1 MNRRSFIRKTGLA
14 SAGFAGLGI
23 TGCSSLI
30 GSDIRKITILHTNDL
45 HSRIDPFPLTDS
57 RYPDLGGLSRIA
69 TMVKQ
74 VRQEEKNVL
83 LFDSGDIF
91 QGTPYFNYYGGE
103 LEFKLM
109 SQIGYDAATLG
120 NHDFDNGINGLVK
133 QMPHASFPFLNSN
146 YDVSDTELEGQL
158 LPFKVFEMD
167 GIRIGVFGLGIELE
181 GLVNPDLYGKVRY
194 NNPISEANSVSFH
207 LRNDLKCN
215 LIVCLS
221 HLGLK
226 YGRPKVSD
234 LTLAQQTDNI
244 DVILGGHTHSFL
256 DQPEIV
262 ANNGHKKVLICQV
275 GWAGIKLG
283 KLSLFF
289 RDDDSVLDT
298 SYFA

>member
-1 MNRRSFIRKTGLA
+1 MRKAGLATTGLA
-14 SAGFAGLGI
+14 GLGLN
-23 TGCSSLI
+23 GCGSLV

-45 HSRIDPFPLTDS
+45 HSRIDPFPVTDGK
-57 RYPDLGGLSRIA
+57 YPDLGGLSRIA

-74 VRQEEKNVL
+74 VRQNEKNVL

-91 QGTPYFNYYGGE
+91 QGTPYFNYYNGE

-120 NHDFDNGINGLVK
+120 NHDFDNGIDGLVK

-146 YDVSDTELEGQL
+146 YDVSDTELDGQL

-181 GLVNPDLYGKVRY
+181 GLVNPNLYGKVRY
-194 NNPISEANSVSFH
+194 KNPVSEANSVSFH
-207 LRNDLKCN
+207 LRHDLKCN

-226 YGRPKVSD
+226 YDRPKVSD
-234 LTLAQQTDNI
+234 HILAQQTDNI

-262 ANNGHKKVLICQV
+262 ANNDHKKVLICQV

-283 KLSLFF
+283 KLNLLFS
-289 RDDDSVLDT
+289 DDGSMLEA